1 MYLVSRLLL
10 SMYIRFI
17 DRNIFPF
24 SDSGCVNGVCDEP
37 YDCHCLPGWTGE
49 LCDIPEVQIF
59 GLQPREGRCQP
70 LEAFKCFNGGVDI
83 CVYDG
88 HGVRVGDPVCSCP
101 DGYWGTWCQHN
112 GDGSRTG
119 ETNIVSDTN
128 RDIIEIDGVEP
139 RHADDVDDKRNITK
153 DVEENDKSDLKVV
166 STTVANEVSQ
176 DISEVQRQ
184 IHKVHESLKEQMG
197 IRAIHS
203 DIFNSGKL
211 IEHFNVGEA
220 GLE

>member
-1 MYLVSRLLL
+1 M
-10 SMYIRFI
+10 
-17 DRNIFPF
+17 
-24 SDSGCVNGVCDEP
+24 NGVCDEP

-101 DGYWGTWCQHN
+101 DGYWGTWCQHS

-119 ETNIVSDTN
+119 DTNIVSDTA
-128 RDIIEIDGVEP
+128 RDIIDIDGVEP
-139 RHADDVDDKRNITK
+139 RHAGGNITISSDEDELDDDKLEDNADSKI
-153 DVEENDKSDLKVV
+153 VEA
-166 STTVANEVSQ
+166 TTVTNEEIR
-176 DISEVQRQ
+176 DISAVERQ

-211 IEHFNVGEA
+211 IEHFNLGEE